1 MRRLTEIKWNY
12 LLQRSYI
19 RVCSGA
25 TCFIGNNVRIK
36 NCRIILSP
44 GSSLS
49 IADNVSI
56 ENSTISISKGKCII
70 KEHCIIGA
78 SSVSVLIN
86 IEDGEMLL
94 DHHSKLSTRRIW
106 IRYGG
111 ILKIGHY
118 TNINEGS
125 EVRCDESVFIGDYNQ
140 ISYQV
145 NIWDTNTHCI
155 LPKEERRN
163 LAERYFPYFGK
174 ELSKPVTAPI
184 QIGNDCW
191 IGEKSSILKGCTIGD
206 EVIVGY
212 NTLLSNKEIPNGKK
226 VVSDIKLQIL

>member
-1 MRRLTEIKWNY
+1 MSIFSEIKITY
-12 LLQRSYI
+12 ILQRSY
-19 RVCSGA
+19 
-25 TCFIGNNVRIK
+25 VRICK
-36 NCRIILSP
+36 GANLSIGRNVKIRNSRIIALP
-44 GSSLS
+44 GANFS
-49 IADNVSI
+49 IADNVII
-56 ENSTISISKGKCII
+56 ENATISISKGKCFIQEYSI
-70 KEHCIIGA
+70 VGT
-78 SSVSVLIN
+78 SSTPVLIN
-86 IEDGEMLL
+86 IEEGEMFL

-111 ILKIGHY
+111 VLRIGHH

-125 EVRCDESVFIGDYNQ
+125 EVRCDESVSIGDYNQ

-174 ELSKPVTAPI
+174 ELSKPITAPI

-226 VVSDIKLQIL
+226 VVSDIKLRIL

>member
-1 MRRLTEIKWNY
+1 MKRFTEIKWTY
-12 LLQRSYI
+12 LLRNSYI

-25 TCFIGNNVRIK
+25 TCHIGENVSIK
-36 NCRIILSP
+36 NCKIIVSP
-44 GSSLS
+44 GACLS
-49 IADNVSI
+49 IADNVSL
-56 ENSTISISKGKCII
+56 ENVTIAISKGKCFIQEYSI
-70 KEHCIIGA
+70 VGT
-78 SSVSVLIN
+78 SSTPVLIN
-86 IEDGEMLL
+86 IEEGEMFL

-111 ILKIGHY
+111 VLRIGHH

-125 EVRCDESVFIGDYNQ
+125 EVRCDESVSIGDYNQ

-174 ELSKPVTAPI
+174 ELSKPITAPI

-226 VVSDIKLQIL
+226 VVSDIKLRIL